1 MELLSMQLLQVRN
14 IALTSV
20 ERGLKGRRGE
30 NIEEGEL
37 NEVVVVLLGLN
48 LEISALNVDM
58 IYYMH

>member
-14 IALTSV
+14 IAPTSV
-20 ERGLKGRRGE
+20 KRGLKGRRGE